1 MNQPRNDA
9 PAEAFVQ
16 ALPGLVLVSC
26 IFLLNFLSRIVL
38 SPLMPAMEQSMGFS
52 HAEAG
57 RTFLFLAVGVAAGLL
72 LNGHVSRRLT
82 HRLTIVV
89 SAVSLGL
96 LMVLASLSP
105 DLVVLQATVA
115 LYGLGA
121 GLYLPS
127 GIATVTSL
135 VKPADWGK
143 ALSVHE
149 LAPNMSFI
157 LGPLLAELSL
167 HLASWRTCLAGLGL
181 VLIVSGLAFARFGR
195 GGRFPG
201 RALRLGLLREIVGHR
216 SFWILALFFGLAVGS
231 SIGPFS
237 MLPLALVEEHGFLRP
252 EANAMLSVARIGGL
266 LMSLLS
272 GYITDRLGVKRTL
285 ALFFIFAGAATVG
298 LGLASGPWIT
308 PMVVVQASL
317 SSCYFPAG
325 FTALSRIFDEKSRSA
340 AVSLITPLAAL
351 CGLGAAPAMLGWLAE
366 SWGFG
371 VGFSCLGLLLAS
383 GVLLVRALPLDAVV
397 PVR

>member
-1 MNQPRNDA
+1 MNQPLNDG
-9 PAEAFVQ
+9 PAGAFVQ
-16 ALPGLVLVSC
+16 ALPGLLLVSC
-26 IFLLNFLSRIVL
+26 IFLLNFLSRVVL

-57 RTFLFLAVGVAAGLL
+57 RTFLFMAVGVAGGLL

-89 SAVSLGL
+89 SAVALGL
-96 LMVLASLSP
+96 LLILASLSP
-105 DLVVLQATVA
+105 DLGVLQATVG

-149 LAPNMSFI
+149 LAPNTSFI
-157 LGPLLAELSL
+157 LAPLLAELAL
-167 HLASWRTCLAGLGL
+167 HLGSWRSSLAGLGL
-181 VLIVSGLAFARFGR
+181 MLIASGLAFARFGR

-201 RALRLGLLREIVGHR
+201 RPLRLGLLREIAGHR
-216 SFWILALFFGLAVGS
+216 AFWILALFFGLAVGS

-252 EANAMLSVARIGGL
+252 EANAMLSVARVGGL
-266 LMSLLS
+266 LMSLLA
-272 GYITDRLGVKRTL
+272 GYITVRLGVKRAL
-285 ALFFIFAGAATVG
+285 ALFFIFAGAGTV
-298 LGLASGPWIT
+298 AW
-308 PMVVVQASL
+308 
-317 SSCYFPAG
+317 
-325 FTALSRIFDEKSRSA
+325 
-340 AVSLITPLAAL
+340 
-351 CGLGAAPAMLGWLAE
+351 GWPR
-366 SWGFG
+366 
-371 VGFSCLGLLLAS
+371 
-383 GVLLVRALPLDAVV
+383 VRG
-397 PVR
+397 